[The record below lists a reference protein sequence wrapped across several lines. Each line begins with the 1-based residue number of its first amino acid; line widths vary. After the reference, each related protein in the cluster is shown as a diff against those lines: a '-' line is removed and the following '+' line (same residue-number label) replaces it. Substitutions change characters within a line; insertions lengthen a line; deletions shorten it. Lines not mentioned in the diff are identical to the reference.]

1 MGKDEKS
8 FDDYFNIET
17 YKRPRFSSYLSDYSV
32 PKGGTIALQVE
43 VKGIKRLINEYLRY
57 DMWIAV
63 RWRIQFHLTRKFLIF
78 DFQETND
85 LIP

>member
-1 MGKDEKS
+1 MAKHEKS

-57 DMWIAV
+57 DMYTAV
-63 RWRIQFHLTRKFLIF
+63 RRRIQFRLTRS
-78 DFQETND
+78 
-85 LIP
+85 IPFFVNF